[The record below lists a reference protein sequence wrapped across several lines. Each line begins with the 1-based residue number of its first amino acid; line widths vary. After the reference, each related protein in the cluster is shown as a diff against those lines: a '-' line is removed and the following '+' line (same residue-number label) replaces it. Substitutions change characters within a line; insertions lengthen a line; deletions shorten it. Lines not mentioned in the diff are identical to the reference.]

1 MFRVQVSDKAL
12 LALTLFAERLRGKG
26 EHDIAD
32 EIESIAQDY
41 ADKAKAPKKK
51 KP

>member
-1 MFRVQVSDKAL
+1 MFRVQVSDKAV

-26 EHDIAD
+26 EHDVAD
-32 EIESIAQDY
+32 EIEAIAEDY
-41 ADKAKAPKKK
+41 AGKEKAPKKK